1 MKKLLFIWMLVV
13 TLPAFAQN
21 YGGLYDKA
29 MKLKNEYR
37 YVESLAMFQILL
49 KTDSANVDYLSNAS
63 TMYTKAGNLQPD
75 EKKRFDYYHQGEYL
89 AKKAIAKNPNNAEAH
104 YAYALVIGRLNEHAS
119 SKQKVANAKLI
130 KSEADACVRLQP
142 DHGGAYHILGRWH
155 STVAGFG
162 IVEKMAINALF
173 GGVPEGGSY
182 DEAVKCFKKAI
193 QLEPAYIL
201 HHYELASALNERAA
215 SPTDKTDAIAALKK
229 ALSLPNQTP
238 DDPGTKKKCE
248 ALLKDLQ

>member
-1 MKKLLFIWMLVV
+1 MRKILFALLFVCAIPV
-13 TLPAFAQN
+13 FSQN
-21 YGGLYDKA
+21 YSVLYDKA
-29 MKLKNEYR
+29 MKLKSEYK
-37 YVESLAMFQILL
+37 YVESLAMFQLLL
-49 KTDSANVDYLSNAS
+49 KSDSSNVDYLANGS

-104 YAYALVIGRLNEHAS
+104 YAYSLVIGRLNEHAS

-130 KSEADACVRLQP
+130 KSEADACLRLQP
-142 DHGGAYHILGRWH
+142 DHAGAYHILGRWH

-201 HHYELASALNERAA
+201 HYYELANVLKERDASAA
-215 SPTDKTDAIAALKK
+215 DKNDAIAALKK
-229 ALSLPNQTP
+229 AMSLGNQTP
-238 DDPGTKKKCE
+238 DDPSTKKKCE
-248 ALLKDLQ
+248 ELLKELQ